1 MDQTPLFAWMADVL
15 GAPVRELRPLGGRNS
30 LVALAVTADGREA
43 VLKRYPAPAEGDGRD
58 RLATEWTALTFLA
71 RALPPQAIR
80 TPAPLGANPAIQAA
94 LYGYVP
100 GQALSRC
107 ADAGDVD
114 QAVAFLAGLRR
125 LGREPAAA
133 GLPVASEAFFH
144 PRDLAANLRRRF
156 GLLLALPPD
165 DPARELARTRL
176 APALSR
182 FADRARH
189 IEALPPEARQLSPS
203 DLGFHNAVRTVDGL
217 VFFLDFEYFGW
228 DDPTKT
234 LSDFLLHP
242 GMELPAAL
250 RLHFAR
256 GLLEALEEETP
267 AVQALAPRLLALFP
281 LFGLAWCAIMLNPFL
296 PSGRARWRFAGATGD
311 DEALCAKRLAAAK
324 ILLDRL
330 EAWVAADGD
339 GLEPLRRF
347 AALFPDQPADA
358 RRNAHA

>member
-1 MDQTPLFAWMADVL
+1 MDQAPLFAWMADVL
-15 GAPVRELRPLGGRNS
+15 GAPVRELRPLGGRNN
-30 LVALAVTADGREA
+30 LVALAVTADGRRA
-43 VLKRYPAPAEGDGRD
+43 VLKRYPAPADGDGRD

-71 RALPPQAIR
+71 RALPSQAVR
-80 TPAPLGANPAIQAA
+80 TPAPLGANPALQAA

-100 GQALSRC
+100 GRQLSRC

-114 QAVAFLAGLRR
+114 QAVAFLASLRR

-133 GLPVASEAFFH
+133 NLPMASEAFFH
-144 PRDLAANLRRRF
+144 PRELAANLRRRL

-165 DPARELARTRL
+165 DPARELTRTRL
-176 APALSR
+176 TPALSR

-189 IEALPPEARQLSPS
+189 IGALPPEVRQLSPS
-203 DLGFHNAVRTVDGL
+203 DLGFHNAVRTADGL

-250 RLHFAR
+250 RLRFAR
-256 GLLEALEEETP
+256 GLLEVLEEDTP
-267 AVQALAPRLLALFP
+267 AVQTLAPRLLALFP
-281 LFGLAWCAIMLNPFL
+281 LLGLTWCAIMLNPFL
-296 PSGRARWRFAGATGD
+296 PSGRARRRFAGAAGD

-330 EAWVAADGD
+330 EAWVAADGG
-339 GLEPLRRF
+339 GLEPLARF

-358 RRNAHA
+358 RSDTHA